1 MNKIIVCIPSRYHST
16 RLPGKPLFKINNK
29 TIIHHVYD
37 NVTKLKN
44 IYKIVVLTED
54 IRIKKE
60 VNSFGG
66 KCEIIDEY
74 CLNGTDRII
83 LYLKKFENL
92 QECIVVNVQGDE
104 PFINHKNIQLAIDN
118 YINCKKIEDKIVCS
132 TLFYKTRNE
141 KEIMSKSRGK
151 AVMDLKGNIM
161 YCSRNVIPTNKKDNI
176 IPNYDYNI
184 HIGIFVFDSGYL
196 LNHYYN
202 TNTPLQLAED
212 IEWMKIIEQGFKI
225 NAIEIND
232 HEIGVDTIEDY
243 TYLKN
248 KYLNKNI

>member
-1 MNKIIVCIPSRYHST
+1 M
-16 RLPGKPLFKINNK
+16 L
-29 TIIHHVYD
+29 
-37 NVTKLKN
+37 
-44 IYKIVVLTED
+44 
-54 IRIKKE
+54 
-60 VNSFGG
+60 
-66 KCEIIDEY
+66 
-74 CLNGTDRII
+74 
-83 LYLKKFENL
+83 
-92 QECIVVNVQGDE
+92 
-104 PFINHKNIQLAIDN
+104 
-118 YINCKKIEDKIVCS
+118 
-132 TLFYKTRNE
+132 
-141 KEIMSKSRGK
+141 
-151 AVMDLKGNIM
+151 
-161 YCSRNVIPTNKKDNI
+161 NKKDNI